1 MHRRHL
7 LDQWREQL
15 ALFLGIEPTAVGQI
29 GGGGAKAKKPNGLL
43 DIATVQ
49 ALVKPDTVND
59 AVADYGQVIV
69 DECHHASSVSF
80 ERVLAE
86 VRARFVV
93 GLTATPQRRDGH
105 QAIMRMQLGPTRF
118 EVSPRKLAAV
128 QPLEHRLFVRET
140 SFELEDNDADL
151 SITEIYGRLHRDGVR
166 NAAILEDIIG
176 TLVEGRNPIV
186 LTQRREHLEWFAER
200 VRPYARNVAVL
211 KGGMGKQAEQEARE
225 TLAAATSDGSTV
237 LVATCPYVG
246 EGFDDPRLDTLFL
259 VMPIAWKGT
268 LAQYVGRLHRLH
280 PGKKEVRVFDYVD
293 RAVPKLRR
301 MFEKR
306 LRGYRAIGY
315 AESEVPEGF
324 ELLSEQWPADWDGIE
339 DEG

>member
-1 MHRRHL
+1 
-7 LDQWREQL
+7 
-15 ALFLGIEPTAVGQI
+15 
-29 GGGGAKAKKPNGLL
+29 
-43 DIATVQ
+43 
-49 ALVKPDTVND
+49 
-59 AVADYGQVIV
+59 
-69 DECHHASSVSF
+69 
-80 ERVLAE
+80 
-86 VRARFVV
+86 
-93 GLTATPQRRDGH
+93 
-105 QAIMRMQLGPTRF
+105 MRMQLGPTRF

-225 TLAAATSDGSTV
+225 TLAAATADGSTV
-237 LVATCPYVG
+237 LVATGPYVG

-306 LRGYRAIGY
+306 LRSLKCRRGSSFCPSSGRRIGTGSKTKGENPFMFGKPWRRSREGWSTTVARSAPPRPPAVRVDPRRPLRWRAG
-315 AESEVPEGF
+315 ER
-324 ELLSEQWPADWDGIE
+324 
-339 DEG
+339 